1 MTRSAHLRSRS
12 LRPLPTFSVALVVL
26 LLAACSSTSPGGIEP
41 GDIVVQHPFVD
52 GERYHYRL
60 LNDDAEVIATGTL
73 TTQMAGDRL
82 QLSQEYVEAPVEGR
96 EPTRDY
102 SAITVDAQTLKPLEV
117 IREITSVD
125 EVDRYDAR
133 YEDGQLEVLL
143 TRTGDKVE
151 TRERSLPVP
160 EHAYDNESALW
171 LWRAIDLR
179 EDYEGAYISM
189 NIVETSRQTADLT
202 VTGQETVTV
211 PAGTF
216 NAWRLQIRNGRAT
229 RVAWINVEAPHQ
241 IVRWDNSETVFELEA
256 NE

>member
-1 MTRSAHLRSRS
+1 VHTLA
-12 LRPLPTFSVALVVL
+12 VALVVL
-26 LLAACSSTSPGGIEP
+26 LLAACASTSPGGIEP
-41 GDIVVQHPFVD
+41 GDVVVQHPFVD

-73 TTQMAGDRL
+73 TTRMAGDQLRL
-82 QLSQEYVEAPVEGR
+82 EQEYVEAPVEGR
-96 EPTRDY
+96 EPTRDH
-102 SAITVDAQTLKPLEV
+102 SVITVDAQTLKPIEV
-117 IREITSVD
+117 TREITSVD
-125 EVDRYDAR
+125 EVDRYDAG
-133 YEDGQLEVLL
+133 YANGQLEVLL
-143 TRTGDKVE
+143 TRTGDEVE

-216 NAWRLQIRNGRAT
+216 DAWRLQIRNGRAT
-229 RVAWINVEAPHQ
+229 RIAWINVEAPHQ
-241 IVRWDNSETVFELEA
+241 IVRWDNGETVFELEA
-256 NE
+256 IE